1 MDVTAAAK
9 TGMASAMRRFEES
22 AQRTANMDAP
32 GAQVDLAAEIAEQI
46 AAKVNFRANLMV
58 LRTADEMIGESLD
71 LKV

>member
-9 TGMASAMRRFEES
+9 AGMASAMHRFQES

-32 GAQVDLAAEIAEQI
+32 GARVDLAAEIAAQL
-46 AAKVNFRANLMV
+46 AAKAEFRANLMV